1 MEVYLVRH
9 TETVCQ
15 KEYAMDKL
23 TIEILEP
30 FLPIFENKKQLPD
43 DAILFESFN

>member
-15 KEYAMDKL
+15 KEYAMDNL
-23 TIEILEP
+23 TLSIRT
-30 FLPIFENKKQLPD
+30 IFTYFWK
-43 DAILFESFN
+43 